1 MWKGSE
7 RDQQLVEK
15 QAKMMGILQKR
26 KDTELSKHGD
36 ANLVSIQKNAN
47 QDRNEV

>member
-1 MWKGSE
+1 MWKGSK

-15 QAKMMGILQKR
+15 QATMMGILQKR
-26 KDTELSKHGD
+26 KDTEVSKHGD

>member
-1 MWKGSE
+1 MWKGSK
-7 RDQQLVEK
+7 RDQQLLEK

-36 ANLVSIQKNAN
+36 TNLVSIQKNAN
-47 QDRNEV
+47 RDRNEV